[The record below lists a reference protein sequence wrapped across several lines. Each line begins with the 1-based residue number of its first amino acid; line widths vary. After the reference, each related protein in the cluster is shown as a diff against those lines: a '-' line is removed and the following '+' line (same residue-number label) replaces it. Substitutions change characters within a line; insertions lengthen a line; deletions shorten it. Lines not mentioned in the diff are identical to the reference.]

1 MTRPNLNSSIQVGL
15 HIILIYQVFAINIK
29 WPELTD
35 IDLVIFFLADDTQ
48 VFDLSFTVGEVG
60 LSEIKLVPKNIKEDT
75 SVRYRFH
82 SNFSRDNR
90 FGARPHTMSSV
101 SPYSSTN
108 SLNST
113 DSSGIMMNQRV
124 NNGVPVAPNRKK
136 RIAPRPP
143 SQNSIPENP
152 EKICSKDESNSH
164 SSRIAEDS
172 NIATE
177 QSNLLRQNF
186 HMSSPNLAMSN
197 SMSFKSNEI
206 DINTSVTNSFDRR
219 QSENYINNNSK
230 KVSLNRPLS
239 IQLNKTANDDYSHEF
254 KSQISENLMPRKSH
268 SRTPSDASATND
280 TIFPEPQPRTR
291 PPISKL
297 TLLH

>member
-1 MTRPNLNSSIQVGL
+1 MV
-15 HIILIYQVFAINIK
+15 
-29 WPELTD
+29 
-35 IDLVIFFLADDTQ
+35 FFLADVTQ

-60 LSEIKLVPKNIKEDT
+60 LSEIKLVPKNVKEDT
-75 SVRYRFH
+75 SVRYRSH

-124 NNGVPVAPNRKK
+124 NNSGVPVAPNRKK

-164 SSRIAEDS
+164 SIVADS
-172 NIATE
+172 NIDAKH
-177 QSNLLRQNF
+177 SNLLRQNF

-197 SMSFKSNEI
+197 SLSFKSNEI
-206 DINTSVTNSFDRR
+206 DINTSVTNSFDR
-219 QSENYINNNSK
+219 
-230 KVSLNRPLS
+230 
-239 IQLNKTANDDYSHEF
+239 
-254 KSQISENLMPRKSH
+254 
-268 SRTPSDASATND
+268 
-280 TIFPEPQPRTR
+280 
-291 PPISKL
+291 
-297 TLLH
+297 

>member
-1 MTRPNLNSSIQVGL
+1 MYFS
-15 HIILIYQVFAINIK
+15 
-29 WPELTD
+29 
-35 IDLVIFFLADDTQ
+35 ADDSQ
-48 VFDLSFTVGEVG
+48 VFDLSSTVGEVG
-60 LSEIKLVPKNIKEDT
+60 LSEIKLVSKTNKEDAT
-75 SVRYRFH
+75 VRYRLH

-90 FGARPHTMSSV
+90 FAARPHTMSSV

-124 NNGVPVAPNRKK
+124 NNSGVPVAPNRKK

-152 EKICSKDESNSH
+152 ENPEKICSKDESNSRN
-164 SSRIAEDS
+164 SRIEAESKTDC
-172 NIATE
+172 E
-177 QSNLLRQNF
+177 HSNLLRQNF

-219 QSENYINNNSK
+219 QSENYLNNVNK
-230 KVSLNRPLS
+230 KVALNRPLS
-239 IQLNKTANDDYSHEF
+239 IQLNNTTNDDHSHEF
-254 KSQISENLMPRKSH
+254 KSQISENLYSKSHCH
-268 SRTPSDASATND
+268 SRTPSDTYAIND
-280 TIFPEPQPRTR
+280 TTFPEPQPRTR

-297 TLLH
+297 MKENKKKIKMFTKLIFSLFSR

>member
-1 MTRPNLNSSIQVGL
+1 MAEINLM
-15 HIILIYQVFAINIK
+15 
-29 WPELTD
+29 
-35 IDLVIFFLADDTQ
+35 IFFLADDTQ
-48 VFDLSFTVGEVG
+48 IFDVSFTVGEVG
-60 LSEIKLVPKNIKEDT
+60 LSEIKLVPKNVKEDT
-75 SVRYRFH
+75 AVRYRLH

-90 FGARPHTMSSV
+90 FGARPHTMTSV

-124 NNGVPVAPNRKK
+124 NNSGVPVAPNRKK

-164 SSRIAEDS
+164 SSRFAAD
-172 NIATE
+172 
-177 QSNLLRQNF
+177 SNLLRQNF

-197 SMSFKSNEI
+197 SSISFKSNEI

-219 QSENYINNNSK
+219 QSENYINNNK

-239 IQLNKTANDDYSHEF
+239 IQLNKTANDDYAHEF
-254 KSQISENLMPRKSH
+254 KSQMSENLSSRKSH
-268 SRTPSDASATND
+268 SRTPSDVSATND
-280 TIFPEPQPRTR
+280 TMFPEPQPRSR

-297 TLLH
+297 TLLHLNEKLNKFL